1 MRNLISTQTSGL
13 AMSGKVVLAGIL
25 FWILAGSAA
34 AQVIYTYDNNTP
46 GAIPQLANCPAGLL
60 RTFTVPASDNFTV
73 GDIAIG
79 MDVTHSRRSDL
90 RFELVPPN
98 NSVIQFK
105 NSGTDGNSS
114 NIRAMYSS
122 NAEGGDDGDTDPV
135 ANSSFRRLIPVPNA
149 TINAYTG
156 NSVGTWTLRMCDRV
170 NNGIDDGQFL
180 AARLVL
186 RDAAGTAPSACGN
199 NLSYEFGDNGENVNF
214 NSFTVGGVMLTQTTN
229 SGEAPT
235 DGTDGVPSFQ
245 TRTTTTGTHAGFYT
259 LRMNTSGDSETTA
272 ENVTFQFSEPANWLT
287 FTLLDVDIATGNWED
302 YIRVDGFDFAGN
314 PVPKQMTLANA
325 QLSFAGD
332 WVEADSGSAS
342 DQDFGNVTVRFAR
355 PINSL
360 RVEYAQGDNPASNPV
375 FQFIGVSDFQFCAFD
390 YGDAPASYNTTIAAG
405 PVTRNTLGARDLF
418 MGSAADGETDGAP
431 TVAADGDG
439 ADEDG
444 ITFPTLISAPPAVQ
458 RWQCG
463 TYLTAVGE
471 YCVTVS
477 VTNSTASAAQLV
489 GWVDFNADG
498 DFNDANERSSP
509 DLGQGTGGGADGSFA
524 TGNIPAATSATRILR
539 WTGVNNAT
547 SAQTYIRL
555 RLSGSAPFLGA
566 GANPAPNGQLTGGET
581 EDHRIPASTLA
592 VRLNWVESS
601 VEAGQLS
608 LSFSTATE
616 TNNVGFSIHEKRG
629 EVFERITTQLLPSQ
643 SVDTADVSQY
653 KLQLAQVPVTG
664 EFYIGDHD
672 TQGRTT
678 LRGPFSVGQSYGYK
692 VQQRSVDW
700 PAVRGAVDADH
711 ARRVAAGAIQG
722 AKLWVGAPGFHRV
735 TAAQLLAQGVDL
747 TGTPVDLI
755 AISFRGEGVPRRV
768 HPATGAFGSGSYID
782 FFAAGGYSLY
792 TAELPYVLK
801 SDGVNVV
808 KIHSDARIV
817 EDVRPAWYWA
827 TETYSPELIYNF
839 ASPTPDPWHA
849 ARMLAF
855 PGSPSVVNLSLQ
867 PTALAT
873 TEMAASLRAD
883 LIGVTNWAGAGPD
896 HHVRLRV
903 GGAQVAEAAF
913 DGVRAH
919 SMSALLPQLNSGN
932 TQIRVETTG
941 DTGFDFDLV
950 YLDKV
955 ELRYPRLPVA
965 DANGRL
971 HVREINADMSS
982 GADVG
987 ADDDGTITL
996 LSSFEGDD
1004 LHPGFVASG
1013 LIAGPVVAYA
1023 GHGDHWTGLSSV
1035 SASGGSAQV
1044 PFFPGA
1050 NAYWVSNVSA
1060 LGAARVEALPA
1071 DVNISSGSVDYLII
1085 SHSLFIDDLD
1095 DIVALQQSRGLTTR
1109 IVDVAQIYQ
1118 QYGDAVPEA
1127 EAIAAYLRAVAV
1139 PMGVDYV
1146 LVVGADTYDYKNY
1159 LGTGSVSF
1167 VPTVYSAVG
1176 DIAYTPTDA
1185 AYADLNGDDIPEF
1198 AIGRLPVRTIG
1209 ELAAMSAKIVAVQG
1223 SNPQRSVI
1231 LVAGGSD
1238 GESDFAAISDG
1249 FADLLPGSWQTRE
1262 AYVDEIGVPQT
1273 NANLLAELNS
1283 GVQMVSYVGH
1293 SAPIQWSSADQTVL
1307 TSNQVFGLTGG
1318 VSDLVVQWGCWNSYF
1333 VSPNADTMAHAF
1345 LLSPGTGA
1353 AAVIGVAGL
1362 TGAEVHSALGNALYP
1377 HLAPGTRVGDALRAA
1392 KAALAGSEGSYYR
1405 DILISSTLLGD
1416 PAMPIR

>member
-46 GAIPQLANCPAGLL
+46 GAIPQQANCPGGLI

-90 RFELVPPN
+90 RFELLPPN

-122 NAEGGDDGDTDPV
+122 NVEGGDDGDTDPV

-375 FQFIGVSDFQFCAFD
+375 FQFIGLSDFQFCAFD
-390 YGDAPASYNTTIAAG
+390 YGDAPSSYNTTIVG
-405 PVTRNTLGARDLF
+405 GSVTRNTMGARELF
-418 MGSAADGETDGAP
+418 MGTAPDGESDGQSS
-431 TVAADGDG
+431 VNADGDG

-444 ITFPTLISAPPAVQ
+444 VTFPTLIAAPPAVQ

-463 TYLTAVGE
+463 AYLTSVGE
-471 YCVTVS
+471 YCVSVS
-477 VTNSTASAAQLV
+477 TTNSVGATAQLV
-489 GWVDFNADG
+489 GWIDFNGDG
-498 DFNDANERSSP
+498 DFNDANERSLP
-509 DLGQGTGGGADGSFA
+509 ALAFGTGGAVDNTFT
-524 TGNIPAATSATRILR
+524 TGNVPAGTGTRVLR

-547 SAQTYIRL
+547 SAQTYLRVRL
-555 RLSGSAPFLGA
+555 ATDASFFTT
-566 GANPAPNGQLTGGET
+566 NPMPNGQLTGGET

-592 VRLNWVESS
+592 VSLNWVESY
-601 VEAGQLS
+601 VDAGQLHIA
-608 LSFSTATE
+608 FSTATE
-616 TNNVGFSIHEKRG
+616 SGNVGFSIHEKRG
-629 EVFERITTQLLPSQ
+629 EVYERITSQLLPSR

-653 KLQLAQVPVTG
+653 KLQLPQVPASG
-664 EFYIGDHD
+664 EFFIGDHD
-672 TQGRTT
+672 TEGRTT
-678 LRGPFSVGQSYGYK
+678 LRGPFTVGESYGYK
-692 VQQRSVDW
+692 VQARTVDW
-700 PAVRGAVDADH
+700 AAVRGSVSADRE
-711 ARRVAAGAIQG
+711 RRATTGAIQG
-722 AKLWVGAPGFHRV
+722 AKLWVSAPGFHRV

-747 TGTPVDLI
+747 AGTPVDQI
-755 AISFRGEGVPRRV
+755 AISFRGTGVPRRV
-768 HPATGAFGSGSYID
+768 HPATGVFGSGSYID
-782 FFAAGGYSLY
+782 FHAAEGYSLY
-792 TAELPYVLK
+792 TAELPYLLK
-801 SDGVNVV
+801 TDGVGVIT
-808 KIHSDARIV
+808 IHSDARTV
-817 EDVRPAWYWA
+817 ADVRSAWYWA

-839 ASPTPDPWHA
+839 ASPTSDPWHA

-855 PGSPSVVNLSLQ
+855 PGAPSAVSLSLQ
-867 PTALAT
+867 PTAVAS
-873 TEMAASLRAD
+873 TEFAPILRAD
-883 LIGVTNWAGAGPD
+883 LIGVTNWSGAGQD
-896 HHVRLRV
+896 HHARMRL
-903 GGAQVAEAAF
+903 GGNQVAESGF

-919 SMSALLPQLNSGN
+919 SITALLPQLSGGAE
-932 TQIRVETTG
+932 QIEIETTG
-941 DTGFDFDLV
+941 NNGFSYDLI
-950 YLDKV
+950 YLDQIQ
-955 ELRYPRLPVA
+955 LRYPRLPVA

-982 GADVG
+982 GAVVG
-987 ADDDGTITL
+987 ADDDGTTGFL
-996 LSSFEGDD
+996 AGFEGDD
-1004 LHPGFVASG
+1004 LRPGFVASG
-1013 LIAGPVVAYA
+1013 LLAGSVIAYA
-1023 GHGDHWTGLSSV
+1023 GHGSDWTALASV
-1035 SASGGSAQV
+1035 SASGGSAEV

-1050 NAYWVSNVSA
+1050 DAYWVSNVSA
-1060 LGAARVEALPA
+1060 LRTARVEVLPA
-1071 DVNISSGSVDYLII
+1071 DVAIVGGSVDYLII
-1085 SHSLFIDDLD
+1085 SHSLFLDDLA

-1109 IVDVAQIYQ
+1109 VVDVAQIYQ
-1118 QYGDAVPEA
+1118 QFGDGVPEA
-1127 EAIAAYLRAVAV
+1127 EAISAYLRAVAV
-1139 PMGVDYV
+1139 PMGVEYV
-1146 LVVGADTYDYKNY
+1146 LLVGADTYDYKNY

-1167 VPTVYSAVG
+1167 VPTVYNSVG
-1176 DIAYTPTDA
+1176 DIAYTPTDG

-1198 AIGRLPVRTIG
+1198 AIGRLPVRSLA
-1209 ELAAMSAKIVAVQG
+1209 ELAALRAKILAVQG

-1238 GESDFAAISDG
+1238 GELDFGAISDG
-1249 FADLLPGSWQTRE
+1249 FASLLPGTWQSSE
-1262 AYVDEIGVPQT
+1262 AYADDIGVQG
-1273 NANLLAELNS
+1273 ANTALLGELNS

-1293 SAPIQWSSADQTVL
+1293 SAPIQWSSANQTVL
-1307 TSNQVFGLTGG
+1307 TSNQVLGLTGG
-1318 VSDLVVQWGCWNSYF
+1318 VTDLVVQWGCWNSYF

-1345 LLSPGTGA
+1345 LLTPGRGA

-1362 TGAEVHSALGNALYP
+1362 TGAEAHSALGTALYP
-1377 HLAPGTRVGDALRAA
+1377 HLAPGTRIGDALRAA
-1392 KAALAGSEGSYYR
+1392 KSSLAGSEGLHR